1 MKTPQNRVCALI
13 FMQLAIKLATA
24 STEPLIDQTC
34 DPALEGQDCVHYP
47 YQQCS
52 GGDSPICI
60 HKNIFPVLTTEII
73 AMVLLPPM
81 MATAAVSGVGGGG
94 IFTPIAIGL
103 LLFPVKEAIAMSTVI
118 VFETA
123 ILRFVFFS
131 AWKPH
136 PERDFATEIDYN
148 TVRVV
153 FPLFLVGS
161 FAGVYLTIAI
171 SELLLTILIITVLG
185 TLSIQTLLKSRQL
198 Y

>member
-1 MKTPQNRVCALI
+1 MLVLT
-13 FMQLAIKLATA
+13 LASAAAPVI
-24 STEPLIDQTC
+24 EQTC
-34 DPALEGQDCVHYP
+34 NPALEGQDCVHYP

-52 GGDSPICI
+52 TDEIPICI
-60 HKNIFPVLTTEII
+60 HKNVFPVLTSEIV
-73 AMVLLPPM
+73 AMVILPPM

-103 LLFPVKEAIAMSTVI
+103 LLFPVKEAIAMSTVM

-136 PERDFATEIDYN
+136 PERDYATEIDYN

-153 FPLFLVGS
+153 FPFFLLGS

-185 TLSIQTLLKSRQL
+185 TLSIQTLFKSKQL
-198 Y
+198 YNKETVKFE